1 MGKVLNSFLLN
12 LEIFFYRCKDF
23 QDFFPSFK
31 QTKTKLFFL
40 IRYGHDE
47 DYPGSLLERDFAT
60 IRYPW
65 KVKQIQELMPILS

>member
-1 MGKVLNSFLLN
+1 MGKVLNSFFLN
-12 LEIFFYRCKDF
+12 LEIFFYRCKDL
-23 QDFFPSFK
+23 QDFFPSNKLK
-31 QTKTKLFFL
+31 QNFFFL